1 MSKICGSLLFF
12 SFFLFLSCGSSE
24 HSEVPL
30 TNSLGVF
37 KDTTEVTIVELTLSP
52 FEKELRS
59 NGKVY
64 ARKKSALKFG
74 VAGRINRVI
83 AKNGDFLGKGD
94 VIAELYNEE
103 QRAKIEETERQLRA
117 AKLEYDD
124 ILISISGGTKDQSK
138 INDSQKYAA
147 DLRSGYSKAQADL
160 KKVRAEF
167 EQTTLRAPFSG
178 KVANLIKRPYEFV
191 NSDEIFCLIIDPTD
205 FEVEFTVI
213 ETEIPNV
220 QIGNRAI
227 ISTFAETQSSSAIVT
242 EINPLVDEYGLV
254 KIKAQ
259 IQSPNAFW
267 EGMNVKVLLKQTS
280 TSQFSVPKSAVV
292 IRQDHPI
299 IFKYSQGKAIWTY
312 VHILDANSTHYSISG
327 NAERKSKLTAG
338 DSIITSHNMDLV
350 HNSNVKLKK
359 Q

>member
-37 KDTTEVTIVELTLSP
+37 KDTTEVIIVELTLSP

-178 KVANLIKRPYEFV
+178 KVANLIKRP
-191 NSDEIFCLIIDPTD
+191 
-205 FEVEFTVI
+205 
-213 ETEIPNV
+213 
-220 QIGNRAI
+220 
-227 ISTFAETQSSSAIVT
+227 
-242 EINPLVDEYGLV
+242 
-254 KIKAQ
+254 
-259 IQSPNAFW
+259 
-267 EGMNVKVLLKQTS
+267 
-280 TSQFSVPKSAVV
+280 
-292 IRQDHPI
+292 
-299 IFKYSQGKAIWTY
+299 
-312 VHILDANSTHYSISG
+312 
-327 NAERKSKLTAG
+327 
-338 DSIITSHNMDLV
+338 
-350 HNSNVKLKK
+350 
-359 Q
+359 